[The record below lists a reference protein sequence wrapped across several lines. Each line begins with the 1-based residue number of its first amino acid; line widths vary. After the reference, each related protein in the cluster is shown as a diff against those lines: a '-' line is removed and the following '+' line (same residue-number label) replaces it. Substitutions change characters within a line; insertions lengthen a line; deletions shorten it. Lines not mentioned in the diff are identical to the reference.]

1 MKKKVLI
8 MGTSPR
14 VGGNSN
20 ALAMAFED
28 GAVEAGHDVERVT
41 LAGKKIS
48 FCTGCWKCLDT
59 QRCVIHDDAD
69 EIVQKMKD
77 ADVLVFATPIYYY
90 EMSGQMKVLLD
101 RANALYKVNYKYREV
116 YLLTTAEDDKPAT
129 PVNAENGL
137 KGWVSCFPK
146 AKFIETVFAGNCLDI
161 GAIKGHKAL
170 HEAKELGLHV

>member
-1 MKKKVLI
+1 
-8 MGTSPR
+8 
-14 VGGNSN
+14 
-20 ALAMAFED
+20 
-28 GAVEAGHDVERVT
+28 
-41 LAGKKIS
+41 
-48 FCTGCWKCLDT
+48 
-59 QRCVIHDDAD
+59 
-69 EIVQKMKD
+69 
-77 ADVLVFATPIYYY
+77 
-90 EMSGQMKVLLD
+90 MSGQMKVLLD
-101 RANALYKVNYKYREV
+101 RANALYKADYKYREV